1 MARYRGPQWKKARR
15 LGFSITETGKE
26 LQKRQTPP
34 GQHGNARRRKLSSYG
49 LQLQEKQKV
58 RYMYGLNEKQFRIL
72 FDRAKKI
79 KGVQGVNFLLL
90 LESRLDN
97 VVYRLGL
104 STSRRGA
111 RQLVNHGHVLVD
123 GKRVDIPS
131 YQLKPGQ
138 KISLREKSQN
148 HPAVVA
154 SLELVT
160 SRKDFVTFDENK
172 KEGVFVRLPE
182 RAELNQE
189 VQENLIVE
197 FYNR

>member
-26 LQKRQTPP
+26 LVKRQTPP
-34 GQHGNARRRKLSSYG
+34 GQHGNSRRRKLSSYG

-58 RYMYGLNEKQFRIL
+58 RYMYGLNERQFRIL
-72 FDRAKKI
+72 FDKAKKI

-104 STSRRGA
+104 ASSRRA
-111 RQLVNHGHVLVD
+111 SRQLVNHGHVLVD

-131 YQLKPGQ
+131 YLLKPGQ
-138 KISLREKSQN
+138 TITLREKSQN

-154 SLELVT
+154 ALELVT
-160 SRKDFVTFDENK
+160 SRKDFVTFDDNK
-172 KEGVFVRLPE
+172 KEGVFVRYPE

-189 VQENLIVE
+189 IQENLIVE

>member
-26 LQKRQTPP
+26 LVKRQTPP

-72 FDRAKKI
+72 FDKAKKI

-104 STSRRGA
+104 SSSRRGA

-131 YQLKPGQ
+131 YLLKPGQ

-154 SLELVT
+154 ALELVS
-160 SRKDFVTFDENK
+160 SRKEFVTFDEDK
-172 KEGVFVRLPE
+172 KEGVFVRYPE

>member
-26 LQKRQTPP
+26 LVKRQTPP

-72 FDRAKKI
+72 FDKAKKI

-104 STSRRGA
+104 SSSRRGA

-131 YQLKPGQ
+131 YLLKPGQ

-154 SLELVT
+154 ALELVT
-160 SRKDFVTFDENK
+160 SRKEFVTFEEDK
-172 KEGVFVRLPE
+172 KEGVFVRYPE